1 MAKRKNES
9 QAQPNPESEAVAAPG
24 ATEPTGP
31 RLEIDDTHAVSYYAP
46 TARVWG
52 TSEEIVADFA
62 QRLTPSGENT
72 TTMKIDARVIMSPW
86 AAKRL
91 VMAMHQAVQR
101 YEKAYGTIQLDPR
114 QRGGASATGGQ
125 PNPEAGGQT

>member
-1 MAKRKNES
+1 MAKRNKPTPAPEADTVAVPGD
-9 QAQPNPESEAVAAPG
+9 QAANA
-24 ATEPTGP
+24 P
-31 RLEIDDTHAVSYYAP
+31 RLQIDDAAAVSYYAP

-62 QRLTPSGENT
+62 QRLTPSADNT
-72 TTMKIDARVIMSPW
+72 TTMKIDARIIMSPW

-101 YEKAYGTIQLDPR
+101 YEKAYGTIELDPR
-114 QRGGASATGGQ
+114 QRGGSAERQGGEQ
-125 PNPEAGGQT
+125 E

>member
-1 MAKRKNES
+1 MAKRKS
-9 QAQPNPESEAVAAPG
+9 DDPSRTAPAQPESENVAAPG
-24 ATEPTGP
+24 GEQEAP
-31 RLEIDDTHAVSYYAP
+31 RLEIDDANAVSYYAP

-62 QRLTPSGENT
+62 ERLVPGSDNT

-101 YEKAYGTIQLDPR
+101 YEKAYGTIVLDPR
-114 QRGGASATGGQ
+114 QRGGGSSGGSG
-125 PNPEAGGQT
+125 ESRT